1 MATLLEKI
9 MFRNSNSSLL
19 RWYAV
24 NQSFSLIC
32 VYTIAALGR
41 VLTNYVDLLWVE
53 VGQP

>member
-1 MATLLEKI
+1 MATLLAKI

-24 NQSFSLIC
+24 HQSFFSIR

-41 VLTNYVDLLWVE
+41 VLMDYAALL
-53 VGQP
+53 